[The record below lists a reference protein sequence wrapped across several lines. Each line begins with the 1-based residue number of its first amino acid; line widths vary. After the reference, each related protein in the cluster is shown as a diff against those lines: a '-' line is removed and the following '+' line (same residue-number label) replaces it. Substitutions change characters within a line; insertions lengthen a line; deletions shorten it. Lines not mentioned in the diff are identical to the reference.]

1 MAAAALVA
9 ALACLRPAFAA
20 EAPILE
26 RIGARDAEL
35 RAQAALAI
43 VAIECRLGEKRERF
57 YGSGLVLT
65 HTGLILTS
73 STAVPA
79 GAKEIQIQFAT
90 GENLKAGEVDR
101 AVACEAVLLQA
112 QGKAARERA
121 WLPLAAGHNRKAHP
135 GDRVYA
141 AGNAYQTLG
150 RDGELYWSPGTLAS
164 RRPLHSDDAC
174 SRYQGPAFET
184 AAAVNYGCD
193 GGALLDAQGRLLG
206 MLSLSYERGR
216 WLGTAIPLSEILMQ
230 LPRAAAAL
238 QDAAPPAHS
247 PTGGDALAKALQQ
260 AAQPASA
267 AVVSI
272 RYRTAA
278 QESSA
283 ASATGVLVEPA
294 GTILTC
300 AGLIPAASTAADVAL
315 ADGRR
320 FTAAL
325 RGRHLGLDVA
335 VLQMRVPADAQV
347 PALRLPELSCLQA
360 GDFVAVLG
368 APAEPQQAAAFAT
381 GIVSAV
387 GRLEGQAVQT
397 DARINL
403 GNAGGP
409 VLGLD
414 GALLGVAA
422 QIDDRKLWAQSSG
435 VGFFAPAHLIRAAL
449 PELLAGQVL
458 RSAPQPFLGVRPA
471 VGETDLAGVKLAE
484 VVERSA
490 AWRAGLR
497 AGDVLT
503 ALDTDETYSW
513 PAMLAALKKKNAG
526 EGVWV
531 RFVRD
536 DKPGKVRVT
545 LDTRA
550 AE

>member
-1 MAAAALVA
+1 MLAV
-9 ALACLRPAFAA
+9 LACLRSAFAA
-20 EAPILE
+20 EAPVLE
-26 RIGARDAEL
+26 RAGTRDTEL

-43 VAIECRLGEKRERF
+43 VGIECRLGEKRERF
-57 YGSGLVLT
+57 YGSGLVLSD
-65 HTGLILTS
+65 TGLILTS

-79 GAKEIQIQFAT
+79 GAREIQIQFAT
-90 GENLKAGEVDR
+90 GEGLKANEVDR
-101 AVACEAVLLQA
+101 AEACEAVLLQA
-112 QGKAARERA
+112 QGKPARERA
-121 WLPLAAGHNRKAHP
+121 WVTLAAGHDRKARP

-164 RRPLHSDDAC
+164 RRSLHSDDAC

-216 WLGTAIPLSEILMQ
+216 WLGTAIPLSAILAQ
-230 LPRAAAAL
+230 FPRAAAAL
-238 QDAAPPAHS
+238 QSTGLSTNSH
-247 PTGGDALAKALQQ
+247 TGGDALARALQQ
-260 AAQPASA
+260 AAQPAYA
-267 AVVSI
+267 AVVAI

-283 ASATGVLVEPA
+283 TSATGVLVEPA
-294 GTILTC
+294 GTLLTC
-300 AGLIPAASTAADVAL
+300 AGLIPAASTTADVLL

-335 VLQMRVPADAQV
+335 VLQLRLPADAQL
-347 PALRLPELSCLQA
+347 PALRLPELSSLQA

-368 APAEPQQAAAFAT
+368 APTEPEQPAGFAT
-381 GIVSAV
+381 GIVSAL

-397 DARINL
+397 DARINF

-414 GALLGVAA
+414 GALLGIAA

-458 RSAPQPFLGVRPA
+458 RPAPQPFLGVRPA

-503 ALDTDETYSW
+503 ALDADATYSW
-513 PAMLAALKKKNAG
+513 PAMLSVLKKKNAG

-531 RFVRD
+531 HFVRN